1 MICPRV
7 LHSFAMF
14 FHLSHL
20 IPGFCL
26 FRRPSQLAAGPA
38 TSVAPRRSA
47 TSPAPVGQ
55 LPSCSARGSCRRRR
69 RCCAPSATQ
78 EPWQLGEVGGSW
90 KMFYHVFW
98 MVFLWH
104 FCLSMCSTYWSD
116 CSKSGG
122 NIRELSRC
130 CFLADVFLVM
140 GESQRDPVV
149 LAGCP
154 KIWRNA
160 SWYLLAGNLCRNGSS
175 WE

>member
-14 FHLSHL
+14 FHIYPILS
-20 IPGFCL
+20 
-26 FRRPSQLAAGPA
+26 QVLAFFG
-38 TSVAPRRSA
+38 
-47 TSPAPVGQ
+47 G
-55 LPSCSARGSCRRRR
+55 LHN
-69 RCCAPSATQ
+69 
-78 EPWQLGEVGGSW
+78 WQLGLPLRWPRGGPRHRPRLWGSCPAARLGEAAAGDAGAVHQVLHGAVAVGGSW
-90 KMFYHVFW
+90 GKLEGVLSCFLNGVF
-98 MVFLWH
+98 VAFRLG
-104 FCLSMCSTYWSD
+104 MCSTYWSD

-160 SWYLLAGNLCRNGSS
+160 S
-175 WE
+175 